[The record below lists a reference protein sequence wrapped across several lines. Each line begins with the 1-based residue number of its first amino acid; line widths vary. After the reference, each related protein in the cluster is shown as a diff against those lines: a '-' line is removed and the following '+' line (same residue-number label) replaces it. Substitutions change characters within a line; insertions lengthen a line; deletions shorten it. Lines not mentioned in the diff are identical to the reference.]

1 MMQNLYS
8 YADVNPKTTMIK
20 KSLLLTLLLSNAYNV
35 FAETV
40 YVTDTLKIEVR
51 SGMST
56 QHKILTML
64 PSGSPLE
71 VINHNADTGYTA
83 VQIDANQTGYILTR
97 YTKKQP
103 TARWLLNDVKKKN
116 VQLQSDLKTAQ
127 QTLTTLSASN
137 KKNAQSNNTLG
148 KEKIRL
154 SNELAEIKQT
164 AANAILL
171 KEQRDQFQERLVNI
185 ERENEKLKREKQT
198 LQDSANQ
205 DWFLYGGI
213 LAFFGIFFGLLIP
226 KISWHRRTNSW
237 DSL

>member
-1 MMQNLYS
+1 
-8 YADVNPKTTMIK
+8 MIK
-20 KSLLLTLLLSNAYNV
+20 KLLLLTLLLSNAYNV

-103 TARWLLNDVKKKN
+103 TARWLLNDVKKN
-116 VQLQSDLKTAQ
+116 NAQLQSDLKTAQ
-127 QTLTTLSASN
+127 QRLTTLSASN

-171 KEQRDQFQERLVNI
+171 KQQRDQFQERLVKI

-213 LAFFGIFFGLLIP
+213 LTFFGIFFGLLIP

>member
-1 MMQNLYS
+1 
-8 YADVNPKTTMIK
+8 MIK
-20 KSLLLTLLLSNAYNV
+20 KILLFALLLSNAYNV

-71 VINHNADTGYTA
+71 VVNHHADTGYTA
-83 VQIDANQTGYILTR
+83 VQINENQTGYILTR

-103 TARWLLNDVKKKN
+103 TARWLLNDVKKN
-116 VQLQSDLKTAQ
+116 NAQLQSDLKTAQ

-137 KKNAQSNNTLG
+137 KKNAQSNNTLA

-171 KEQRDQFQERLVNI
+171 KQQRDQFQERLVNI
-185 ERENEKLKREKQT
+185 ERENEKLKRETQT

-226 KISWHRRTNSW
+226 KISWHKRTNSW

>member
-1 MMQNLYS
+1 
-8 YADVNPKTTMIK
+8 MIK
-20 KSLLLTLLLSNAYNV
+20 KILLLALLLSNAYNV

-71 VINHNADTGYTA
+71 VVNHNADTGYTA
-83 VQIDANQTGYILTR
+83 VQINENQTGYILTR

-103 TARWLLNDVKKKN
+103 TARWLLNDVKKN
-116 VQLQSDLKTAQ
+116 NAQLQSDLKTAQ

-137 KKNAQSNNTLG
+137 KKNAQSNNTLA

-171 KEQRDQFQERLVNI
+171 KQQRDQFQERLVNI
-185 ERENEKLKREKQT
+185 ERENEKLKRETQT

-226 KISWHRRTNSW
+226 KISWHKRTNSW

>member
-1 MMQNLYS
+1 M
-8 YADVNPKTTMIK
+8 K
-20 KSLLLTLLLSNAYNV
+20 KIILLAFFILNFNHVY
-35 FAETV
+35 AETV
-40 YVTDTLKIEVR
+40 YVTDQLKIEVR

-64 PSGSPLE
+64 PSGTPLE
-71 VINHNADTGYTA
+71 VIERDPTTGYTA
-83 VQIDANQTGYILTR
+83 VQLNEHQVGYILTR

-103 TARWLLNDVKKKN
+103 TARWLLNDAVQN
-116 VQLQSDLKTAQ
+116 NTQLQKKLNSSQKELTTISVSDKQNARLNK
-127 QTLTTLSASN
+127 TLTSD
-137 KKNAQSNNTLG
+137 KK
-148 KEKIRL
+148 RL
-154 SNELAEIKQT
+154 SRELAEIKQT
-164 AANAILL
+164 AANAIQL
-171 KEQRDQFQERLVNI
+171 KQQRDQLQEHLVNI

-237 DSL
+237 DSF

>member
-1 MMQNLYS
+1 
-8 YADVNPKTTMIK
+8 MIK
-20 KSLLLTLLLSNAYNV
+20 KILLFALLLSNAYNV

-71 VINHNADTGYTA
+71 VVNHHADTGYTA
-83 VQIDANQTGYILTR
+83 VQINENQTGYILTR

-103 TARWLLNDVKKKN
+103 TARWLLNDVKKN
-116 VQLQSDLKTAQ
+116 NAQLQSDLKTAQ

-137 KKNAQSNNTLG
+137 KKNAQSNNTLA

-154 SNELAEIKQT
+154 SNELAEIEQT

-171 KEQRDQFQERLVNI
+171 KQQRDQFQERLVNI
-185 ERENEKLKREKQT
+185 ERENEKLKRETQT

-226 KISWHRRTNSW
+226 KISWHKRTNSW

>member
-1 MMQNLYS
+1 
-8 YADVNPKTTMIK
+8 MIK
-20 KSLLLTLLLSNAYNV
+20 KILLFALLLSNAYNV

-71 VINHNADTGYTA
+71 VVNHNADTGYTA
-83 VQIDANQTGYILTR
+83 VQINENQTGYILTR

-103 TARWLLNDVKKKN
+103 TARWLLNDVKKN
-116 VQLQSDLKTAQ
+116 NAQLQSDLKTAQ

-137 KKNAQSNNTLG
+137 KKNAQSNNTLA

-171 KEQRDQFQERLVNI
+171 KQQRDQFQERLVNI
-185 ERENEKLKREKQT
+185 ERENEKLKRETQT

-226 KISWHRRTNSW
+226 KISWHKRTNSW

>member
-137 KKNAQSNNTLG
+137 KKNTQSNNTLG

-171 KEQRDQFQERLVNI
+171 KQQRDQFQERLVNI

>member
-1 MMQNLYS
+1 MQPPNL
-8 YADVNPKTTMIK
+8 K
-20 KSLLLTLLLSNAYNV
+20 KQNIMKKILLLAFFLINSYTV
-35 FAETV
+35 CAETV
-40 YVTDTLKIEVR
+40 YVTDKLKIEVR

-64 PSGSPLE
+64 PSGTPLE
-71 VINHNADTGYTA
+71 VVDRDPNTGYTV
-83 VQIDANQTGYILTR
+83 VQLNEQQVGYILTR
-97 YTKKQP
+97 YTKRQP
-103 TARWLLNDVKKKN
+103 TARWLLNDATQNNTK
-116 VQLQSDLKTAQ
+116 LQEKFNATQ
-127 QTLTTLSASN
+127 KELTTISASN
-137 KKNAQSNNTLG
+137 KTNTQLN
-148 KEKIRL
+148 KTLTTAKKRL

-164 AANAILL
+164 AANAIQL
-171 KEQRDQFQERLVNI
+171 KQQRDQLQQRLVGI

-237 DSL
+237 DSF